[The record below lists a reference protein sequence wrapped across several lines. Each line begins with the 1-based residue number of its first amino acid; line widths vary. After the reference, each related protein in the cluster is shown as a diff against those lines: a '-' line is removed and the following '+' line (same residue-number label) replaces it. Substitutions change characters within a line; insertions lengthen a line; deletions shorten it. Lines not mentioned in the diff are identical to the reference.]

1 MPYIAIDFSSPNF
14 LSLNS
19 RTNSDNSY
27 VLRKMLRRGS
37 EEAYYRYRLCE
48 GDRSFEF
55 RRMFYQFEDIIDDL
69 DSMIDN
75 NGMLKVEYCIMITRA
90 IQDCHYLFALD
101 YAETIV
107 DYRNSMAYLT
117 HDLCPECQRAMVAA

>member
-14 LSLNS
+14 LSLIS

-55 RRMFYQFEDIIDDL
+55 RRMFYHLEDIIDDF
-69 DSMIDN
+69 DSMLDDKDRV
-75 NGMLKVEYCIMITRA
+75 KVECRITIIRA
-90 IQDCHYLFALD
+90 IQICQDLFALD
-101 YAETIV
+101 YAETV
-107 DYRNSMAYLT
+107 ADYRNLMADLT
-117 HDLCPECQRAMVAA
+117 REVCSECQRAMVAA